1 MLKKYFILVI
11 CLLANISS
19 SQTSK
24 IDSLKLELK
33 KNKSDKFLD
42 YKNLT
47 LQYINSNDVQNTKKY
62 SKIALDYA
70 TNKNNY
76 SYIASAKILDSW
88 NYIFISD
95 FDNAIKILDDAFK
108 YAKKAGDNKTQLY
121 LHQNKLFIFQ
131 FKTDFKSVLLESE
144 KAILLIGKIK
154 TDKEIK
160 NDLIGLLLQKSIA
173 YTELGMFDFA
183 KKEIINAKKEAK
195 NDILFIPSILMS
207 EYQLYGK
214 MKDFKNAIKACEKIL
229 LFSEQNNYHNK
240 VGTLLA
246 TYYNL
251 AVYYNQEKNIIKSN
265 HFLDVALN
273 FKEDTHF
280 FANYKTL
287 KPYFFDL
294 RSKNFVI
301 EKSYEQALVSVDS
314 AIFYSKINKEDKI
327 LANSFNQKANVLF
340 NQKKYYDAIKY
351 NEKAK
356 IILNKIGLKT
366 EEADVLEELIK
377 LYSLTNQSNK
387 VINELK
393 NYTSIKNQIFNED
406 IAKSITATEI
416 RYETELKESKIKTQ
430 QLQIEKEKT
439 NKNIALSSIGLLLL
453 LGLGGFWFYRSK
465 QNQTNLKTQNTLLG
479 LQQNLIEAELS
490 NLNKQLDPHEIKNLL
505 AHISPEIQ
513 DKAPESYKK
522 MLKLFNL
529 TKASLN
535 SNSITDTI
543 ENQVKQ
549 IDDFLSLEKS
559 MSSIPLE
566 YSIENSIEN
575 TQTEIPRMLLK
586 NLVENAI
593 KHGIKQ
599 KETGG
604 SITIVVKEK
613 DSFIYISVDD
623 TGKGRQHAISLDSGI
638 GTTTY
643 QKLFATLNPKNKE
656 NATFEIIDKE
666 QGTKVEVKIPTNYK
680 YS

>member
-1 MLKKYFILVI
+1 MLKKCLIILI
-11 CLLANISS
+11 CLFANTSS

-24 IDSLKLELK
+24 IDSLKIEIK
-33 KNKSDKFLD
+33 KNKDDKFLD

-47 LQYINSNDVQNTKKY
+47 LQYINSNDAQNTKKY
-62 SKIALDYA
+62 SKIALQYA
-70 TNKNNY
+70 INKKNY

-95 FDNAIKILDDAFK
+95 FDKAIKILDEGFK
-108 YAKKAGDNKTQLY
+108 YAEKAGDSKVQLY

-131 FKTDFKSVLLESE
+131 FKTDFKNILLESE

-160 NDLIGLLLQKSIA
+160 NDLIGLLLQKSMA

-214 MKDFKNAIKACEKIL
+214 MKDFKNAIKICNELL
-229 LFSEQNNYHNK
+229 LFSKKNNYQNK
-240 VGTLLA
+240 DGTLLA

-251 AVYYNQEKNIIKSN
+251 AVYYNQAKNIIKSN
-265 HFLDVALN
+265 YFLDLALN
-273 FKEDTHF
+273 FKKDTHF

-287 KPYFFDL
+287 KPYFFEL

-301 EKSYEQALVSVDS
+301 EKSYDQALVSVDS
-314 AIFYSKINKEDKI
+314 AIFYSIINKEDKI
-327 LANSFNQKANVLF
+327 LANSFNQKANVLY
-340 NQKKYYDAIKY
+340 NQKKYYDAITY

-366 EEADVLEELIK
+366 EKADVLEELIK

-393 NYTSIKNQIFNED
+393 NYTFIKNQIFNED
-406 IAKSITATEI
+406 VAKSITATEI
-416 RYETELKESKIKTQ
+416 KYETELKESKIKTQ
-430 QLQIEKEKT
+430 QLQIQKERT
-439 NKNIALSSIGLLLL
+439 NKNVALSGIAFILL
-453 LGLGGFWFYRSK
+453 LGLGGFWFYQNK
-465 QNQTNLKTQNTLLG
+465 QNQNNLKTQNTLLG

-505 AHISPEIQ
+505 ANISPEIQ
-513 DKAPESYKK
+513 DKAPESYRK

-543 ENQVKQ
+543 ENQLKQ

-559 MSSIPLE
+559 MSSTPLE
-566 YSIENSIEN
+566 YSIHNSIEN
-575 TQTEIPRMLLK
+575 IQTPIPRLLLK

-599 KETGG
+599 QETGG
-604 SITIVVKEK
+604 NISVTVEEK
-613 DSFIYISVDD
+613 DNYIYLTVDD
-623 TGKGRQHAISLDSGI
+623 TGKGRQQAISLDSGI

-656 NATFEIIDKE
+656 NATFEIIDKQ
-666 QGTKVEVKIPTNYK
+666 QGTKVEVRIPTNYK